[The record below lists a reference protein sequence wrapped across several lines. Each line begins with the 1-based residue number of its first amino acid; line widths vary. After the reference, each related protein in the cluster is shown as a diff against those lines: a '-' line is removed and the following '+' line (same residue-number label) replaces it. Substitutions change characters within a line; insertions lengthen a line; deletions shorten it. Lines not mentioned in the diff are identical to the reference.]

1 MTTTAL
7 SIAEPVGVIASMA
20 ATYNM
25 VPEAFERTLMNTVM
39 PANVSKEQ
47 VAAFLLVAKEHGLN
61 PFTKEIFAFP
71 SRGGIQPVVSVDGWL
86 KLMNAHPNFDGL
98 TFKDTFD
105 DKGKLVSVT
114 AAVFR
119 KDRAHPIEV
128 TEYMAECV
136 RDTDVWKRWPMRMLR
151 HKAAIQA
158 ARYAFGFA
166 GIMEPDEYD
175 RMQEASAPSI
185 TPFKSS
191 WEALDEEAQARVLD
205 HYSIASE
212 RYAADG
218 PNGVVA
224 YMAEQGF
231 GADETIGLLSRFP
244 TDERRKIRYAMEAAA
259 KQRAKLPAPPP
270 EQPQGDILA

>member
-1 MTTTAL
+1 MTTTTAL
-7 SIAEPVGVIASMA
+7 SINEPVGVIASMA

-25 VPEAFERTLMNTVM
+25 VPEAFERTLMSTIM
-39 PANVSKEQ
+39 PSNVTREQ
-47 VAAFLLVAKEHGLN
+47 VAAFLLVAREHGLN

-86 KLMNAHPNFDGL
+86 KLMNAHPAFDGL

-105 DKGKLVSVT
+105 DKGKLASVT

-166 GIMEPDEYD
+166 GIMEPDEYE
-175 RMQEASAPSI
+175 RMQE
-185 TPFKSS
+185 
-191 WEALDEEAQARVLD
+191 V
-205 HYSIASE
+205 
-212 RYAADG
+212 
-218 PNGVVA
+218 
-224 YMAEQGF
+224 
-231 GADETIGLLSRFP
+231 
-244 TDERRKIRYAMEAAA
+244 
-259 KQRAKLPAPPP
+259 AKLVPPAQLTDDRKRRHDEAF
-270 EQPQGDILA
+270 EQYEASVMAIKAAIEKEDYYTAAEVWAGIPSAAQMDLWVAPTKGGCFTTHERDVIKNKLPRDESPIDNNGDILA